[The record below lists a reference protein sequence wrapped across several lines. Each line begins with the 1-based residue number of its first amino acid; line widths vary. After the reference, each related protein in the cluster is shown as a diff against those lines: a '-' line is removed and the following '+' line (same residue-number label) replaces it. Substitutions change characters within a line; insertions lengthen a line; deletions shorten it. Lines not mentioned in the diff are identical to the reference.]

1 VEFRIAYGI
10 FNPVMTLFL
19 RMSSW
24 KISRTLLQ
32 VSAAILLSSVG
43 VAIPQ
48 STATPTASAA
58 DSKPTFV
65 VSEIKPETPL
75 KIVAYGDMRFTSA
88 DNVSDTNP
96 RVRKWLAGK
105 VGEEKPD
112 LLFLSGDM
120 PFVGSNPAD
129 WRIYQE
135 ETASWN
141 QNHIRAYPTIGN
153 HEMIKDGHLGLLN
166 YFAAYPQIENHQ
178 FYSVLAGSVELIAL
192 NSLAKIDPH
201 SPQFAWL
208 DAQLANIP
216 PQVSFV
222 FFLLHMPLMDDVQSQ
237 VVASLPSP
245 EMWDLRTY
253 LEDKAA
259 HSRARFI
266 TVSGH
271 IHNYERFQHGGI
283 TYLVSGGGG
292 ARPYPV
298 LVRGPQ
304 DLYQDA
310 GFPNFHYI
318 VFTLKRNRMDA
329 TMYRVA
335 DPAAPTL
342 NVEVKDRFALVARE

>member
-1 VEFRIAYGI
+1 MRAYGI
-10 FNPVMTLFL
+10 FNPVMTPFS
-19 RMSSW
+19 RMFTN
-24 KISRTLLQ
+24 KISRTPLQ
-32 VSAAILLSSVG
+32 FSAAILLAFSG
-43 VAIPQ
+43 VAISQ
-48 STATPTASAA
+48 STGKPPALGP

-65 VSEIKPETPL
+65 VSEIKPDTPL
-75 KIVAYGDMRFTSA
+75 KIIAYGDMRFTST
-88 DNVSDTNP
+88 DNVSDTSP
-96 RVRKWLAGK
+96 RARKWLAEKIGA
-105 VGEEKPD
+105 EKPD

-129 WRIYQE
+129 WKIYEE
-135 ETASWN
+135 ETASWK
-141 QNHIRAYPTIGN
+141 QNHLRAYPTIGN

-192 NSLAKIDPH
+192 NSLAKIDPR

-216 PQVSFV
+216 PQVSFI

-253 LEDKAA
+253 LEEKAA

-304 DLYQDA
+304 DLYQDP

-318 VFTLKRNRMDA
+318 VFTLKGNRMDA
-329 TMYRVA
+329 AMYRIA
-335 DPAAPTL
+335 DPAAPIMS
-342 NVEVKDRFALVARE
+342 VEVKDRFALVAR

>member
-1 VEFRIAYGI
+1 MTPFPRI
-10 FNPVMTLFL
+10 FK
-19 RMSSW
+19 R

-32 VSAAILLSSVG
+32 FSAAILLASTG
-43 VAIPQ
+43 VAVPQ
-48 STATPTASAA
+48 STARPPTSAA
-58 DSKPTFV
+58 DGKPTFV
-65 VSEIKPETPL
+65 VSEIKPDTPL

-96 RVRKWLAGK
+96 RARKWLAEKIGA
-105 VGEEKPD
+105 EKPD

-129 WRIYQE
+129 WRIYEE
-135 ETASWN
+135 ETASWK
-141 QNHIRAYPTIGN
+141 QNHIRTYPTIGN
-153 HEMIKDGHLGLLN
+153 HELIKDGNLGLLN
-166 YFAAYPQIENHQ
+166 YFAAYPQIQNHQ

-192 NSLAKIDPH
+192 NSLKKIDQN

-208 DAQLANIP
+208 DAQLAHIP
-216 PQVSFV
+216 PQVSFI

-253 LEDKAA
+253 LEEKAA
-259 HSRARFI
+259 HTRARFI

-318 VFTLKRNRMDA
+318 VFTLKRSRMDA
-329 TMYRVA
+329 TMYRIA
-335 DPAAPTL
+335 DPAAPTMTM
-342 NVEVKDRFALVARE
+342 EVKDRFALVARE